1 MSTAEWLAFGTTL
14 LIILGSFAAWMFSKL
29 ETLENKI
36 IVRAES
42 TFAKQVDMVRL
53 ETRFDSLETLTR
65 EIHADIRTLVK
76 R

>member
-29 ETLENKI
+29 ETLETKI
-36 IVRAES
+36 IARAES
-42 TFAKQVDMVRL
+42 TFAKQVDLVRL
-53 ETRFDSLETLTR
+53 EARFDSLENLTR